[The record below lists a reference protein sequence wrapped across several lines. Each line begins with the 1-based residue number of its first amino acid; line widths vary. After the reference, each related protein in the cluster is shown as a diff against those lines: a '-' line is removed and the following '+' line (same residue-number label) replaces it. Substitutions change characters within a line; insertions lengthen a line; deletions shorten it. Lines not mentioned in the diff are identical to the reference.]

1 MQITSPKLI
10 NSTPKYLK
18 KIILPA
24 VFATGLTACTNINNN
39 TLTQQANTEVQQ
51 TSSDVFEKSKKIE
64 DLKELER
71 QKDAK
76 NFQKAIF
83 QALPYINNGK
93 FKKVEAME
101 NGFIL
106 DGKYKLKLL
115 KKIDTI
121 GIGELLS
128 ASTSELKEYKKE
140 SANIYGGHYSL
151 FDDHSFKMDKLKN
164 GNFNLIYK
172 NDDKI
177 EALAFS
183 KDGKLLSKFEAF
195 KQNSSEPPYELPFKE
210 KFSDVYNFKSSPENT
225 DDKIVKFNNPLS
237 DKELNVFKNLIA
249 DKLSDIK
256 IVDTK
261 QDGDALVFKYNT
273 NFADPEGEYTLIV
286 KNTIGLNYERESD
299 SGSDADF
306 STLKIHTLDN
316 GGYLFYETYGDFF
329 RSNYLTYLDKDL
341 NIKDE
346 NWYRQDKAIRE
357 KIKKELSAAQMEKA
371 LENIKNGKPA
381 QYKLDDCYLILL
393 PKPNEKVVGETSLS
407 TRALTSC
414 ENVRNDIENVKNA
427 IENLSPAEKSMIV
440 ATTVAVGGIMVEAV
454 MIPTAPLVALG
465 IEGVLF
471 NQTGE

>member
-1 MQITSPKLI
+1 M
-10 NSTPKYLK
+10 
-18 KIILPA
+18 
-24 VFATGLTACTNINNN
+24 
-39 TLTQQANTEVQQ
+39 
-51 TSSDVFEKSKKIE
+51 
-64 DLKELER
+64 
-71 QKDAK
+71 
-76 NFQKAIF
+76 
-83 QALPYINNGK
+83 
-93 FKKVEAME
+93 
-101 NGFIL
+101 
-106 DGKYKLKLL
+106 
-115 KKIDTI
+115 
-121 GIGELLS
+121 
-128 ASTSELKEYKKE
+128 
-140 SANIYGGHYSL
+140 
-151 FDDHSFKMDKLKN
+151 
-164 GNFNLIYK
+164 
-172 NDDKI
+172 
-177 EALAFS
+177 
-183 KDGKLLSKFEAF
+183 
-195 KQNSSEPPYELPFKE
+195 
-210 KFSDVYNFKSSPENT
+210 
-225 DDKIVKFNNPLS
+225 
-237 DKELNVFKNLIA
+237 
-249 DKLSDIK
+249 SDIK

-273 NFADPEGEYTLIV
+273 NFADPEGQYTLIV